1 MIITD
6 LTQMIHEYDFSSFFN
21 QAITEEQARQI
32 QWQAEYKPSVEELLA
47 KLQEALKEEA
57 HLEEM
62 WPDARLKDKEMFQ
75 HLNLAFDLTEDRVT
89 VETAAKDYHGVPV
102 YQFVYDTDDKTAVEI
117 TNFEGDI
124 EEKPIEV
131 VIVPQVEPVA
141 PAAPAAP
148 VAGAASA

>member
-1 MIITD
+1 M
-6 LTQMIHEYDFSSFFN
+6 
-21 QAITEEQARQI
+21 
-32 QWQAEYKPSVEELLA
+32 
-47 KLQEALKEEA
+47 
-57 HLEEM
+57 
-62 WPDARLKDKEMFQ
+62 
-75 HLNLAFDLTEDRVT
+75 NLAFDLTEDRVT

-131 VIVPQVEPVA
+131 VTVTQVEPVA

-148 VAGAASA
+148 VAGAASAQEIHEAIKSIVNEQK

>member
-57 HLEEM
+57 MLE
-62 WPDARLKDKEMFQ
+62 
-75 HLNLAFDLTEDRVT
+75 
-89 VETAAKDYHGVPV
+89 
-102 YQFVYDTDDKTAVEI
+102 
-117 TNFEGDI
+117 
-124 EEKPIEV
+124 
-131 VIVPQVEPVA
+131 
-141 PAAPAAP
+141 
-148 VAGAASA
+148 